1 MMPQMGSAMPQM
13 GSGMSQMSSGMPQ
26 MSYGGAYSTVQ
37 GYTNGYDSGTGAY
50 AGSQGYA
57 AESQPSPEEK
67 RVSRLLTATGVPND
81 NGRLRWPLGLR
92 VLAAPQADE
101 LRDQLDALFQE
112 SAIQAASGPVNATLA
127 QETQRAVKRFRGLVL
142 KDKAERFGLALAVY
156 DESERFLTRL
166 ERAEQVLQAGLNAP
180 GQSQQT
186 TRALSTSDSSAAGAA
201 EVGLSDNSFEPNV
214 LTVPVGTTVRWTNH
228 GHHRHT
234 VTADDGRWDSKEVP
248 GQGVF
253 TYTFT
258 QPGTF
263 PYHCAVHPQEMRGTV
278 VVK

>member
-1 MMPQMGSAMPQM
+1 MMPQM
-13 GSGMSQMSSGMPQ
+13 GSGMPQMGSGMPQ
-26 MSYGGAYSTVQ
+26 MSYGGASSTVQ
-37 GYTNGYDSGTGAY
+37 GYTNGYDSGTGA
-50 AGSQGYA
+50 ATGSQGYA
-57 AESQPSPEEK
+57 TESQPSAEDR
-67 RVSRLLTATGVPND
+67 RVGRLLTATGVPNV
-81 NGRLRWPLGLR
+81 NGRLRWPIGLR
-92 VLAAPQADE
+92 VLAAREADE
-101 LRDQLDALFQE
+101 LRDQIDALFQE
-112 SAIQAASGPVNATLA
+112 SALQAASGPVNAMLA

-156 DESERFLTRL
+156 DESERFLAKL
-166 ERAEQVLQAGLNAP
+166 ERAEQVLQAGLGAP
-180 GQSQQT
+180 GQDTPMT
-186 TRALSTSDSSAAGAA
+186 TRALSTSDSSAMGAA
-201 EVGLSDNSFEPNV
+201 EVGLSDNSVEPKV

-263 PYHCAVHPQEMRGTV
+263 PYHCGVHPQEMRGMV